1 MKLFDLETQ
10 PYPILYLYG
19 IENNAQ
25 FTHAVVMKGWRTDWF
40 SNGWFSRKLM
50 LNVRN
55 SAKGQLV
62 FGQVQKGEHEI
73 ECVVTQNNNSWNLVA
88 DECVYVQI
96 A

>member
-25 FTHAVVMKGWRTDWF
+25 FTHAVVMKGWRTSWF
-40 SNGWFSRKLM
+40 KRKLM
-50 LNVRN
+50 LKVRN

-73 ECVVTQNNNSWNLVA
+73 ECMVTHNNNSWNLVA
-88 DECVYVQI
+88 EQCIYVQLL
-96 A
+96 